1 MSTLP
6 EKCFIYRVTID
17 NWETNFEIGAVAL
30 DSGSAQSYVL
40 ASYPS
45 ATDIKP
51 IGDCYLVAPPAPS
64 PSLPFDID

>member
-1 MSTLP
+1 
-6 EKCFIYRVTID
+6 
-17 NWETNFEIGAVAL
+17 
-30 DSGSAQSYVL
+30 VL

-51 IGDCYLVAPPAPS
+51 IGDCYLVAPPQPS